1 MSYRIFSVRA
11 HFVCTVLILIGVTG
25 ASAQS
30 SSFTYQGHMTD
41 GGTAANGNYDLQ
53 FALWDSLSGGS
64 QVGSTQTIN
73 AVPVS
78 NGVFSVTLD
87 FGANSFPGANRF
99 LEISAR
105 TVGAGSFT
113 LLTPRQQ
120 LTATPYA
127 VRSVNAGSADGLS
140 NSCNGC
146 VSDVNIAGVTG
157 SKLTGTIPV
166 NAIPAGSTSY
176 VQNTTNIQSG
186 TNFNISG
193 NGTAAGTLSGN
204 IVNAATQLNLGG
216 SRALAISGAGAFPSS
231 NTFAGIGAGA
241 VNTASASD
249 VSGNRNSF
257 FGNSAGAANT
267 TGANNAF
274 FGGSAGIVNTTGT
287 SNSFF
292 GVLAGDTNTTGTF
305 NSYFGVATKSKS
317 ATASENA
324 FFGSNA
330 GINSTGSFNV
340 FLGTRAA
347 SNYAAGDNNV
357 FVGESAG
364 NGGSGSGNT
373 LIGSS
378 TGFLFT
384 SGLSGDN
391 NTLLGSGS
399 LLFSP
404 STLTNA
410 TAIGANASVSQSNSL
425 VLGSINGVNHATAD
439 TNVGIGTTTPLNR
452 LEVNLGSSTLSD
464 PGISILGQSATGGD
478 VGLRIK
484 NTNAAGNEWFV
495 DSTSN
500 GSTYGGG
507 NLVFTVRGISPAALI
522 VHPSGSIELS
532 HLGTAGGTALCLN
545 GQNVIAA
552 CSSSLRY
559 KSQVRAFYG
568 GLNVINRLRPISFE
582 WKQNHVRDIG
592 LAAEEVNQ
600 VEPLLTF
607 RNDKGEIEG
616 VKYNQL
622 SAVFINA
629 FKEQQAQIS
638 HQQEQI
644 ERQQRQL
651 REQQSSATLQEAE
664 IKRLNSRLQA
674 IERALRR
681 RPSSRK

>member
-1 MSYRIFSVRA
+1 MVAFKNVFGLLVMVAAVLGGTVELRA
-11 HFVCTVLILIGVTG
+11 QV
-25 ASAQS
+25 
-30 SSFTYQGHMTD
+30 SSFTYQGRLTD

-64 QVGSTQTIN
+64 QVGSTQTLSTV
-73 AVPVS
+73 AVS

-120 LTATPYA
+120 VTATPYA

-146 VSDVNIAGVTG
+146 VSDANIAGVTG

-166 NAIPAGSTSY
+166 NAIPAGSGSY
-176 VQNTTNIQSG
+176 VQNSTNLQSS

-193 NGTAAGTLSGN
+193 NGTAGGTLSGN

-216 SRALAISGAGAFPSS
+216 SRALAISGAGSFPNS
-231 NTFAGIGAGA
+231 NTFVGNAAGA
-241 VNTASASD
+241 ANIASAAD

-267 TGANNAF
+267 TGANNSF
-274 FGGSAGIVNTTGT
+274 FGGGAGSANTTGI
-287 SNSFF
+287 SNAFF

-317 ATASENA
+317 ASATENA
-324 FFGSNA
+324 FFGTNA
-330 GINSTGSFNV
+330 GLNSTGSFNA
-340 FLGTRAA
+340 FFGALAGA
-347 SNYAAGDNNV
+347 NYSAGDNNV
-357 FVGESAG
+357 FVGTGAG

-373 LIGSS
+373 FVGSAAAFAS
-378 TGFLFT
+378 T

-391 NTLLGSGS
+391 NTLLGTGAA
-399 LLFSP
+399 LNSP
-404 STLTNA
+404 SALTNA
-410 TAIGANASVSQSNSL
+410 TAIGANASVSQNNSL
-425 VLGSINGVNHATAD
+425 ILGSINGLNHATVD
-439 TNVGIGTTTPLNR
+439 TNVGIGTTAPLNR
-452 LEVNLGSSTLSD
+452 LDVNLGVSSLSD
-464 PGISILGQSATGGD
+464 PGITIQGQSATAGD

-484 NTNAAGNEWFV
+484 NTNAGGNEWFV

-500 GSTYGGG
+500 GSTYSAGS
-507 NLVFTVRGISPAALI
+507 LVFTVRGISPAALI
-522 VHPSGSIELS
+522 VHQSGSIELS

-559 KSQVRAFYG
+559 KSQVQTFYG
-568 GLNVINRLRPISFE
+568 GLNLINRLRPISFE

-592 LAAEEVNQ
+592 LAAEEVNK

-629 FKEQQAQIS
+629 IKEQQAQI
-638 HQQEQI
+638 EG
-644 ERQQRQL
+644 
-651 REQQSSATLQEAE
+651 
-664 IKRLNSRLQA
+664 
-674 IERALRR
+674 LRR
-681 RPSSRK
+681 ANLALNARLKNLERRHSHKVGVSRNRQ